1 MTKEKLFL
9 FGVLIAMGAGWG
21 ATQPLS
27 KVAVSEG
34 YRHFGLIFWQSVIGC
49 IVLGALQIARRRPLR
64 FTRAT
69 WVVFVFVSLIGTVI
83 PNATSYEALRHL
95 PAGLTAILL
104 AMIPMI
110 AFPVALALGNERF
123 QWSRLI
129 GLALGL
135 CGVSLIV
142 GPEASLPD
150 RAAIIFVP
158 LMLVSVFCYACEG
171 NVLARWGT
179 AGMDPV
185 EVLLGATLLSA
196 LFSMGLALATGQFI
210 TFNAGLGAP
219 DAALLGTSLIS
230 IVVYTCY
237 VWMVGRAGPVFAGQ
251 VSYLVTGF
259 GVLWSILFLGETYS
273 GWLWGALALMLLG
286 LFFVQ
291 PRPRGSDAPL
301 LDVGKEAKLGS
312 DG

>member
-1 MTKEKLFL
+1 EKLFL
-9 FGVLIAMGAGWG
+9 FGVLIVMGAGWG

-49 IVLGALQIARRRPLR
+49 IVLGGLQIVRRRPVR

-69 WVVFVFVSLIGTVI
+69 WVVFVFVSLVGTVI

-129 GLALGL
+129 GLGLGL

-150 RAAIIFVP
+150 RAANVFVP
-158 LMLVSVFCYACEG
+158 LMMVSVFGYAC
-171 NVLARWGT
+171 
-179 AGMDPV
+179 
-185 EVLLGATLLSA
+185 
-196 LFSMGLALATGQFI
+196 
-210 TFNAGLGAP
+210 
-219 DAALLGTSLIS
+219 
-230 IVVYTCY
+230 
-237 VWMVGRAGPVFAGQ
+237 
-251 VSYLVTGF
+251 
-259 GVLWSILFLGETYS
+259 
-273 GWLWGALALMLLG
+273 
-286 LFFVQ
+286 
-291 PRPRGSDAPL
+291 
-301 LDVGKEAKLGS
+301 
-312 DG
+312 